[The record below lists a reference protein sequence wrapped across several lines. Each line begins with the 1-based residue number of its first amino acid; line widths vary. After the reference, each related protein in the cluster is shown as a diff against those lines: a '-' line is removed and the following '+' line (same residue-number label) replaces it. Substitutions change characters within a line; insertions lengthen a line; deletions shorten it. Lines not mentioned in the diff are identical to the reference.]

1 METLGEF
8 LQKMRQERGM
18 TLEEVA
24 SQTRI
29 SLRMLKALEAN
40 DFSQMPNEVSVRGF
54 IRSYARCLRLNE
66 GEVFKKFRESAH
78 DFYAKTPVTAK
89 SRELS
94 TKGPGKKR
102 GVQKLMF
109 GTALLGAAVVFGI
122 AFYQL
127 FPFVSELPMQESVFP
142 QDVDSGHDDPPRGE
156 TSPFKDQAEKTQPYP
171 VDLTVNIPGLP
182 PPQADQEASSTVPG
196 PQGGSA
202 SGGEDL
208 TLVIEAAERSWILAE
223 IDEHLVK
230 EVLLQPG
237 EKIHWRAKTKFVL
250 TLGNAGGVKLKFNG
264 KTLEPS
270 GPMGRVVRNIVLRR

>member
-8 LQKMRQERGM
+8 LQEMRQQRGL

-29 SLRMLKALEAN
+29 SLRLLKALEAN
-40 DFSQMPNEVSVRGF
+40 DFVQMPNEVSVRGF
-54 IRSYARCLRLNE
+54 IRSYARCLGLNE

-94 TKGPGKKR
+94 TKSRDRKGR
-102 GVQKLMF
+102 AQKLII
-109 GTALLGAAVVFGI
+109 GTALFGAAVILGI
-122 AFYQL
+122 AFYQQ
-127 FPFVSELPMQESVFP
+127 FPFVSESPTQESISP
-142 QDVDSGHDDPPRGE
+142 QETGLGYNDPPKGE
-156 TSPFKDQAEKTQPYP
+156 TSPIKDQAEETHPYP
-171 VDLTVNIPGLP
+171 VDLTVNIPGLSP
-182 PPQADQEASSTVPG
+182 GEDSSAVPG
-196 PQGGSA
+196 PQEGSA

-237 EKIHWRAKTKFVL
+237 EKIRWRAKTRFVL

-264 KTLEPS
+264 KTLGPS
-270 GPMGRVVRNIVLRR
+270 GPMGKVVRNIVLTR

>member
-1 METLGEF
+1 MDTLGEF

-40 DFSQMPNEVSVRGF
+40 DFAQMPNEVSVRGF

-66 GEVFKKFRESAH
+66 GEVFKKFRESAQ

-94 TKGPGKKR
+94 TTGPDRKGR
-102 GVQKLMF
+102 VQKLII
-109 GTALLGAAVVFGI
+109 GTVLFGAAVVFGI
-122 AFYQL
+122 AFYEQ
-127 FPFVSELPMQESVFP
+127 FPFVSESPLQEPVLP
-142 QDVDSGHDDPPRGE
+142 QDVDYGHNDPPRGE
-156 TSPFKDQAEKTQPYP
+156 TSPINDQVEKTQPYP

-182 PPQADQEASSTVPG
+182 LPQAD
-196 PQGGSA
+196 SA

-223 IDEHLVK
+223 LDDRLIK

-250 TLGNAGGVKLKFNG
+250 TIGNAGGVKLKFNG

-270 GPMGRVVRNIVLRR
+270 GPMGKVVRNIVLTR